1 MNDFIIYLLKVN
13 IAIALFYMFYRLFF
27 AGDTL
32 WRARRIYMLSAVLL
46 SFAYPFFSI
55 EGWLQQQETVKEFVM
70 NYAVLPEFTVGAVE
84 QSTFFTVNNLLASA
98 YVVVITALML
108 KLLLQ
113 LVSILKIK
121 RSGHFET
128 IQNTRVLVVEKE
140 IAPFSFFG
148 TIYINPALHNEAE
161 TAQILTHELTHVR
174 QWHSLDVMLSEILCI
189 VFWINPATWLLKREI
204 RQNLEFLAD
213 DKVLSSGFDSKSYQY
228 HLLQLSYQTPDYK
241 LSNKFNILPL
251 KKRIIMMNQK
261 KSSKSTALKY
271 LLIAPLTFS
280 LVVISNAESLAGKAS
295 EFLQTE
301 IISVPDKPNKANEQP
316 KPKVVGEVQVVG
328 YGAAKTKD
336 EKEPVVQK
344 VAETPNA
351 DDDETIFTVVED
363 MPKYP
368 GGDSELFKYLS
379 NSVRYPVR
387 AQEHGIQGRVIC
399 QFVVNTD
406 GSVQAA
412 EVVRGVDPDLDAEAI
427 RVINGMPKWIP
438 GMQKG
443 KAVRVKYTLPLNFR
457 LQGGTEKKQTTI
469 PEIDPQNAPVIAID
483 GAVMPKAFN
492 LNIIKADAIE
502 RVDVLKPVDEAHKAD
517 LIQKYGEQAKNG
529 VILIITKR

>member
-84 QSTFFTVNNLLASA
+84 QTTFFTVNNLLASA
-98 YVVVITALML
+98 YVVVILALML

-121 RSGHFET
+121 HSGHYET

-174 QWHSLDVMLSEILCI
+174 QWHSLDVMLSEILCM

-295 EFLQTE
+295 ELVNNPVAVVSENVSKIQAVAEKQIVVSLPEQHTE
-301 IISVPDKPNKANEQP
+301 IMEQEVVQP
-316 KPKVVGEVQVVG
+316 KDTVK
-328 YGAAKTKD
+328 A
-336 EKEPVVQK
+336 EP
-344 VAETPNA
+344 
-351 DDDETIFTVVED
+351 DDVIFMVVEQ
-363 MPKYP
+363 MPKFP
-368 GGDSELFKYLS
+368 GGDQALFKYLS
-379 NSVRYPVR
+379 ENVRYPVN
-387 AQEHGIQGRVIC
+387 AQKNGIQGRVIC
-399 QFVVNTD
+399 QFVIDREGKVTA
-406 GSVQAA
+406 V
-412 EVVRGVDPDLDAEAI
+412 EVVRGVDRDLDLEAL
-427 RVINGMPKWIP
+427 RVVKEMPAWEP
-438 GMQKG
+438 GLQKG
-443 KAVRVKYTLPLNFR
+443 KAVRVKYALPINFR
-457 LQGGTEKKQTTI
+457 LNDNDKNKISEQDVAAFSTI
-469 PEIDPQNAPVIAID
+469 PSEKQPLLVVDDKIVP
-483 GAVMPKAFN
+483 M
-492 LNIIKADAIE
+492 E
-502 RVDVLKPVDEAHKAD
+502 DVLKYKPEDIKSISVLKDTAATS
-517 LIQKYGEQAKNG
+517 IYGDKGKNG

>member
-1 MNDFIIYLLKVN
+1 MNEFVVYLLKVN
-13 IAIALFYMFYRLFF
+13 LAIALFYMFYKLFF

-32 WRARRIYMLSAVLL
+32 WRARRIYMLSAILL

-70 NYAVLPEFTVGAVE
+70 NYAVLPEFTVGAAE
-84 QSTFFTVNNLLASA
+84 QTTFFTLNNLLASA
-98 YVVVITALML
+98 YVLIMAVLSVR
-108 KLLLQ
+108 LLLQ
-113 LVSILKIK
+113 LVSILRIK
-121 RSGHFET
+121 HSGHYEI
-128 IQNTRVLVVEKE
+128 IQNVRVLVVEKE
-140 IAPFSFFG
+140 IAPFSFFA
-148 TIYINPALHNEAE
+148 TIYINPALHTEAE

-174 QWHSLDVMLSEILCI
+174 QWHSLDVMFSEFLCI
-189 VFWINPATWLLKREI
+189 AFWINPAAWLLKREI

-213 DKVLSSGFDSKSYQY
+213 DKVISSGFDTKTYQY

-301 IISVPDKPNKANEQP
+301 IMPVPDKANKVSEQQ
-316 KPKVVGEVQVVG
+316 KPKAMSEVQVVG
-328 YGAAKTKD
+328 YGVAKTK
-336 EKEPVVQK
+336 EQKELVESK
-344 VAETPNA
+344 TTKEI
-351 DDDETIFTVVED
+351 DDDNQIFMVVEN

-368 GGDSELFKYLS
+368 GGDQELFKYLS
-379 NSVRYPVR
+379 NNVKYPVN
-387 AQEHGIQGRVIC
+387 AQKNGIQGRVMC

-406 GSVQAA
+406 GSVQDA
-412 EVVRGVDPDLDAEAI
+412 EVVRSVDPDLDAEAI

-457 LQGGTEKKQTTI
+457 LDGGPKDKNTTI
-469 PEIDPQNAPVIAID
+469 PEIDSQNAPVIAID
-483 GAVMPKAFN
+483 GTVMPKTFN
-492 LNIIKADAIE
+492 LDIIKADAIE
-502 RVDVLKPVDEAHKAD
+502 RVDVVKPLDEAHKAD
-517 LIQKYGEQAKNG
+517 LIKKYGEQAKNG

>member
-1 MNDFIIYLLKVN
+1 MNEFVVYLLKVN

-32 WRARRIYMLSAVLL
+32 WRARRIYMLSAILL

-70 NYAVLPEFTVGAVE
+70 NYAVLPEFTVGAEE
-84 QSTFFTVNNLLASA
+84 QTTFFSLNNLLAST
-98 YVVVITALML
+98 YVLIMAVLSVR
-108 KLLLQ
+108 LLLQ
-113 LVSILKIK
+113 LVSILRIK
-121 RSGHFET
+121 HSGHYEI
-128 IQNTRVLVVEKE
+128 IQNVRVLVVEKE
-140 IAPFSFFG
+140 IAPFSFFA
-148 TIYINPALHNEAE
+148 TIYINPALHTEAE

-174 QWHSLDVMLSEILCI
+174 QWHSLDVMFSEFLCI
-189 VFWINPATWLLKREI
+189 AFWINPAAWLLKREI

-301 IISVPDKPNKANEQP
+301 IMSVPDKPNKASEQP

-328 YGAAKTKD
+328 YGAAKTK
-336 EKEPVVQK
+336 EQKELVESK
-344 VAETPNA
+344 TTKEI
-351 DDDETIFTVVED
+351 DDDNQIFMVVEN

-368 GGDSELFKYLS
+368 GGDQELFKYLS
-379 NSVRYPVR
+379 NNVKYPVN
-387 AQEHGIQGRVIC
+387 AQKNGIQGRVLC
-399 QFVVNTD
+399 QFVIDRDGKVTD
-406 GSVQAA
+406 AK
-412 EVVRGVDPDLDAEAI
+412 VVRGVDKDLDLEAL
-427 RVINGMPKWIP
+427 RVVTEMPAWEP
-438 GMQKG
+438 GRQKG
-443 KAVRVKYTLPLNFR
+443 KPVRVKYTLPINFR
-457 LQGGTEKKQTTI
+457 LDGKDKNKLNEKDFSSFTNLPSDKQ
-469 PEIDPQNAPVIAID
+469 PLLVIDDKIVPMSDLSKYKSEAIQS
-483 GAVMPKAFN
+483 
-492 LNIIKADAIE
+492 IT
-502 RVDVLKPVDEAHKAD
+502 VLKDAAATE
-517 LIQKYGEQAKNG
+517 KYGEKGKNG
-529 VILIITKR
+529 VIILKLK

>member
-1 MNDFIIYLLKVN
+1 MNEFVVYLLKVN
-13 IAIALFYMFYRLFF
+13 LAIALFYMFYKLFF

-32 WRARRIYMLSAVLL
+32 WRARRIYMLSAILL

-70 NYAVLPEFTVGAVE
+70 NYAVLPEFTVGAEE
-84 QSTFFTVNNLLASA
+84 QTTFFSLNNLLAST
-98 YVVVITALML
+98 YVLIMAVLSVR
-108 KLLLQ
+108 LLLQ
-113 LVSILKIK
+113 LVSILRIK
-121 RSGHFET
+121 HSGHYEI
-128 IQNTRVLVVEKE
+128 IQNVRVLVVEKE
-140 IAPFSFFG
+140 IAPFSFFA
-148 TIYINPALHNEAE
+148 TIYINPALHTEAE

-174 QWHSLDVMLSEILCI
+174 QWHSLDVMFSEFLCI
-189 VFWINPATWLLKREI
+189 AFWINPAAWLLKREI

-213 DKVLSSGFDSKSYQY
+213 DKVISSGFDTKTYQY

-301 IISVPDKPNKANEQP
+301 IMSVPDKPNKASEQP

-351 DDDETIFTVVED
+351 DDDETIFTVVET
-363 MPKYP
+363 MPLYP
-368 GGDSELFKYLS
+368 GGDQGLFKYLGE
-379 NSVRYPVR
+379 NVRYPVN
-387 AQEHGIQGRVIC
+387 AQVNGIQGRVIC

-406 GSVQAA
+406 GSVLDAQ
-412 EVVRGVDPDLDAEAI
+412 VVRSVDPDLDAEAI

-457 LQGGTEKKQTTI
+457 LDGGPKDKNTTI
-469 PEIDPQNAPVIAID
+469 PEIDSQNAPVIAID
-483 GAVMPKAFN
+483 GTVMPKTFN
-492 LNIIKADAIE
+492 LDIIKADAIE
-502 RVDVLKPVDEAHKAD
+502 RVDVIKPLDEAHKAD
-517 LIQKYGEQAKNG
+517 LIKKYGEQAKNG